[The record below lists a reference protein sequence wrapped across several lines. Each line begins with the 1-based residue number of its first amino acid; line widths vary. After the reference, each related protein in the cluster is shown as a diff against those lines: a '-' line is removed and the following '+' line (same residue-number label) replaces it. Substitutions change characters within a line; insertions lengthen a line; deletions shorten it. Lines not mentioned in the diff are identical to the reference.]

1 MSVRIFRQSR
11 KRTWT
16 QFPLY
21 ALSAHDKM
29 RIYFQLLFV
38 GRKAMEIN
46 MSGHSKWANIK
57 HKKEKSD
64 AKKGKIF
71 TKLGREITVIV
82 KSGGPDPESNS
93 KLRDVI
99 AKAKANNMPNDNIDR
114 CIKKASGE
122 LGADNYEEIT
132 YEGYGP
138 NGVAVIVETLTDNRN
153 RTAGDLRHYF
163 DKFGGNLGQNG
174 CVSFMFDKKG
184 VLIIDNSEGELEED
198 AVMMDALD
206 SGAEDFSASDDCFE
220 IQTDPNAFGDVL
232 AALEEKG
239 YTFASAEVEM
249 IPQTTVT
256 LTDEKD
262 LLFMNKLIDM
272 LEDNDDVQNV
282 WHNWEEN

>member
-1 MSVRIFRQSR
+1 
-11 KRTWT
+11 
-16 QFPLY
+16 
-21 ALSAHDKM
+21 
-29 RIYFQLLFV
+29 
-38 GRKAMEIN
+38 

-93 KLRDVI
+93 KLRDAI
-99 AKAKANNMPNDNIDR
+99 AKAKANNMPNDNIER

-122 LGADNYEEIT
+122 MGGDNYENIT

-138 NGVAVIVETLTDNRN
+138 SGVAVIVETLTDNRN

-163 DKFGGNLGQNG
+163 DKYGGNLGQNG
-174 CVSFMFDKKG
+174 CVSFMFDRKG
-184 VLIIDNSEGELEED
+184 VIIIDNSENALDED

-206 SGAEDFSASDDCFE
+206 SGAEDFSANEDCFE
-220 IQTDPNAFGDVL
+220 ILTAPENFSEVRD
-232 AALEEKG
+232 ALEKSG
-239 YTFASAEVEM
+239 YSFASAEIEM

-262 LLFMNKLIDM
+262 LQMMNKLIDM
-272 LEDNDDVQNV
+272 LEDNDDVQSV
-282 WHNWEEN
+282 WHNWEE

>member
-1 MSVRIFRQSR
+1 
-11 KRTWT
+11 
-16 QFPLY
+16 
-21 ALSAHDKM
+21 
-29 RIYFQLLFV
+29 
-38 GRKAMEIN
+38 

-82 KSGGPDPESNS
+82 KAGGPDPESNS

-99 AKAKANNMPNDNIDR
+99 AKAKASNMPNDNIER

-138 NGVAVIVETLTDNRN
+138 SGVAVIVETLTDNRN

-163 DKFGGNLGQNG
+163 DIFGGNLGQNG
-174 CVSFMFDKKG
+174 CVSFLFDQKG
-184 VLIIDNSEGELEED
+184 VIIIDNAEETLEED

-206 SGAEDFSASDDCFE
+206 AGAEDFTANEDCFE
-220 IQTDPNAFGDVL
+220 ILTSTENFSTVRDE
-232 AALEEKG
+232 LEKKG
-239 YTFASAEVEM
+239 YAFASAEIEQ
-249 IPQTTVT
+249 IPQTTVS

-262 LLFMNKLIDM
+262 ILFMTKLIDS

-282 WHNWEEN
+282 WHNWEE

>member
-1 MSVRIFRQSR
+1 
-11 KRTWT
+11 
-16 QFPLY
+16 
-21 ALSAHDKM
+21 
-29 RIYFQLLFV
+29 
-38 GRKAMEIN
+38 

-82 KSGGPDPESNS
+82 KAGGPDPESNS

-138 NGVAVIVETLTDNRN
+138 SGVAVIVETLTDNRN

-174 CVSFMFDKKG
+174 CVSFLFDQKG
-184 VLIIDNSEGELEED
+184 VIIIDNSEEELEED

-206 SGAEDFSASDDCFE
+206 AGAEDFTANEDCFE
-220 IQTDPNAFGDVL
+220 ILTSTDNFSNVRD
-232 AALEEKG
+232 ALEKKG
-239 YTFASAEVEM
+239 YSFVSAEIEQ

-262 LLFMNKLIDM
+262 LLFMGKLIDI
-272 LEDNDDVQNV
+272 LEDNDDVQSV
-282 WHNWEEN
+282 WHNWEE

>member
-1 MSVRIFRQSR
+1 
-11 KRTWT
+11 
-16 QFPLY
+16 
-21 ALSAHDKM
+21 
-29 RIYFQLLFV
+29 
-38 GRKAMEIN
+38 

-82 KSGGPDPESNS
+82 KAGGPDPESNS
-93 KLRDVI
+93 KLRDAI
-99 AKAKANNMPNDNIDR
+99 AKAKANNMPNDNIER

-174 CVSFMFDKKG
+174 CVGFLFDQKG
-184 VLIIDNSEGELEED
+184 VLIIDNTEEELDED
-198 AVMMDALD
+198 TVMMDALD
-206 SGAEDFSASDDCFE
+206 SCAEDFTAKEDCFE
-220 IQTDPNAFGDVL
+220 ILTSTENFSAVRD
-232 AALEEKG
+232 ALEEKG
-239 YTFASAEVEM
+239 YAFASAEIEQ

-262 LLFMNKLIDM
+262 ILFMNKLIDM
-272 LEDNDDVQNV
+272 LYDNDDVQSV
-282 WHNWEEN
+282 WHNWEE

>member
-1 MSVRIFRQSR
+1 
-11 KRTWT
+11 
-16 QFPLY
+16 
-21 ALSAHDKM
+21 
-29 RIYFQLLFV
+29 
-38 GRKAMEIN
+38 

-93 KLRDVI
+93 KLRDAI
-99 AKAKANNMPNDNIDR
+99 AKAKANNMPNDNIER

-174 CVSFMFDKKG
+174 CVSFLFDQKG
-184 VLIIDNSEGELEED
+184 VIIIDNSEEKYEED
-198 AVMMDALD
+198 MVMMDALD
-206 SGAEDFSASDDCFE
+206 AGAEDFTANEDCFE
-220 IQTDPNAFGDVL
+220 ILTSTENFSAVRD
-232 AALEEKG
+232 ALEEKG
-239 YTFASAEVEM
+239 YSFASAEVEQ
-249 IPQTTVT
+249 IPQTTVS

-262 LLFMNKLIDM
+262 ILFMNKLIDM

-282 WHNWEEN
+282 WHNWEE

>member
-1 MSVRIFRQSR
+1 
-11 KRTWT
+11 
-16 QFPLY
+16 
-21 ALSAHDKM
+21 
-29 RIYFQLLFV
+29 
-38 GRKAMEIN
+38 

-82 KSGGPDPESNS
+82 KAGGPDPESNS

-138 NGVAVIVETLTDNRN
+138 SGVAVIVETLTDNRN

-174 CVSFMFDKKG
+174 CVSFLFDQKG
-184 VLIIDNSEGELEED
+184 VIIIDNSEEELEED

-206 SGAEDFSASDDCFE
+206 AGAEDFTANEDCFE
-220 IQTDPNAFGDVL
+220 ILTSTDSFSNVRD
-232 AALEEKG
+232 ALEKKG
-239 YTFASAEVEM
+239 YSFASAEIEQ

-262 LLFMNKLIDM
+262 LLFMGKLIDS
-272 LEDNDDVQNV
+272 LEDNDDVQSV
-282 WHNWEEN
+282 WHNWEE